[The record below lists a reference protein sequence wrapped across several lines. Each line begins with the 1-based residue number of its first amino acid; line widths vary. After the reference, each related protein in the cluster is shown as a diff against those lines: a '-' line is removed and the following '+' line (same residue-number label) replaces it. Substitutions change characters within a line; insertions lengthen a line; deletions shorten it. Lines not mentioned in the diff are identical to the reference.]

1 MPAPITGLSIT
12 PPLAP
17 SAKEAERQQ
26 ILALVEQFEGML
38 LTEMLR
44 DVRAGDDEDDNESF
58 GLGGSTMNDS
68 IQSEFGLALSRA
80 GGLGMADMLVTAF
93 ARQQGVELP
102 ATAHGGLV
110 PARLTPVAAAPRS
123 EATGRAVEGLGG
135 HDHHQVDGRL
145 APELVEG
152 FALPHA
158 AVTSDFGWR
167 NDPLDGQRRFHK
179 GTDLR
184 MAYGSEVRAA
194 APGVVLSAGDRSD
207 YGLTVVVDHGNG
219 RETRYAHLSAID
231 VAPGDPVGSGQLIAR
246 SGNSGRTTGAHLH
259 FEAREFGRPVDPR
272 LAAESWIGRNA
283 DTSVGESDGSSPA
296 VLMVRP

>member
-1 MPAPITGLSIT
+1 MPMHIIESNAVATAAPATAPAPR
-12 PPLAP
+12 
-17 SAKEAERQQ
+17 EAERRQ

-80 GGLGMADMLVTAF
+80 GGLGMGDMLVKAF

-102 ATAHGGLV
+102 VSAQGGLV
-110 PARLTPVAAAPRS
+110 PARLTPVGAPRN
-123 EATGRAVEGLGG
+123 EGAGRASEGLAG
-135 HDHHQVDGRL
+135 HDHRQDGGGPTPDPVGGL
-145 APELVEG
+145 
-152 FALPHA
+152 ALPHA

-167 NDPLDGQRRFHK
+167 NDPLSGQQRFHK

-184 MAYGSEVRAA
+184 VAYGSEVRAA
-194 APGVVLSAGDRSD
+194 APGVVLWAGDRSG

-272 LAAESWIGRNA
+272 LAAESWLGRNT
-283 DTSVGESDGSSPA
+283 DTSVGESDVSS
-296 VLMVRP
+296 LRY

>member
-1 MPAPITGLSIT
+1 MPVSLTGLPAT
-12 PPLAP
+12 AAPLAP
-17 SAKEAERQQ
+17 SPKEAERQQ
-26 ILALVEQFEGML
+26 IIALVEQFEGML

-44 DVRAGDDEDDNESF
+44 DVRAGDDEDDHESF
-58 GLGGSTMNDS
+58 GLGGSTMNES

-80 GGLGMADMLVTAF
+80 GGLGMGDMLVKAF

-102 ATAHGGLV
+102 TGALGGLV
-110 PARLTPVAAAPRS
+110 PAQLTPPAAASAREAPGRS
-123 EATGRAVEGLGG
+123 VASLAAHEDGDAAGGPTPDLVEGL
-135 HDHHQVDGRL
+135 VLPL
-145 APELVEG
+145 AG
-152 FALPHA
+152 
-158 AVTSDFGWR
+158 VTSNFGWR
-167 NDPLDGQRRFHK
+167 SDPLTGQTRFHK

-194 APGVVLSAGDRSD
+194 APGVVLSADDRPG
-207 YGLTVVVDHGNG
+207 YGLTVVVDHGSG

-272 LAAESWIGRNA
+272 LAAESWTGRNA
-283 DTSVGESDGSSPA
+283 DTSAGESDGSS
-296 VLMVRP
+296 LRY

>member
-1 MPAPITGLSIT
+1 MPMQIIESNAVATAAPAT
-12 PPLAP
+12 AP
-17 SAKEAERQQ
+17 STKEAERQQ

-44 DVRAGDDEDDNESF
+44 DVRAGDDDDDNESF

-80 GGLGMADMLVTAF
+80 GGLGMGDMLVKAF

-102 ATAHGGLV
+102 ATAQGGLV
-110 PARLTPVAAAPRS
+110 PARLTPVAVEPRS
-123 EATGRAVEGLGG
+123 GAPGRAVEGLAG
-135 HDHHQVDGRL
+135 HDHGQDDGG
-145 APELVEG
+145 PTPDPVEG
-152 FALPHA
+152 LALPHA
-158 AVTSDFGWR
+158 AVTSEFGWR
-167 NDPLDGQRRFHK
+167 SDPLSGHQRFHK
-179 GTDLR
+179 GADLR

-194 APGVVLSAGDRSD
+194 APGVVRSAGDRSG

-231 VAPGDPVGSGQLIAR
+231 VAPGDQVGSGQLIAR

-272 LAAESWIGRNA
+272 LAAESWLGRNT
-283 DTSVGESDGSSPA
+283 DTSVGESDVSS
-296 VLMVRP
+296 LRY